1 MLSRLLRSL
10 SAVAAA
16 SALAV
21 GAVACSSS
29 DDTGGYTLRV
39 GATSVT
45 GTPAGSLG
53 WGDKEGILTDELKSA
68 GIDKIEYSFF
78 QSGSDVVSALFAGAI
93 DVAAVGDNPALRA
106 RSRDARVVLLSLDSI
121 NGDAWIVGAKGGPA
135 TIGDLVGKSVTAP
148 QGTIRDR
155 AARQLIEAAG
165 LTGKIEVR
173 DVPTPESIA
182 GLSSGQIDATVVT
195 GASAAE
201 LKDRGFPIID
211 SLSQHGFGSTGTNIA
226 LTSFTEAHP
235 EFAEAWQNAVTA
247 VNKDITEN
255 FDAYT
260 QWVAETDD
268 TEVEYVRQSTQAD
281 EFNTEPFPQKGVEQ
295 LEAAYNFLKADGSL
309 DNEYSVAEWAGA
321 KS

>member
-1 MLSRLLRSL
+1 MFSRFLRTVS
-10 SAVAAA
+10 AAA
-16 SALAV
+16 ATSVLAAA
-21 GAVACSSS
+21 AVACSSS
-29 DDTGGYTLRV
+29 DDAGGYTLRV

-68 GIDKIEYSFF
+68 GVDKIEYSFF

-106 RSRDARVVLLSLDSI
+106 RSRDAKVVLLSLDSI
-121 NGDAWIVGAKGGPA
+121 NGDAWIVGAKGGPT
-135 TIGDLVGKSVTAP
+135 TIQGLTGKSITAP

-182 GLSSGQIDATVVT
+182 GLSSGKIDATVVT

-226 LTSFTEAHP
+226 LTSFTDQHP
-235 EFAEAWQNAVTA
+235 EFADAWQHAVTA
-247 VNKDITEN
+247 VNRDITEN

-260 QWVAETDD
+260 DWVAETDD
-268 TEVEYVRQSTQAD
+268 THVEFVRQSTEPD
-281 EFNTEPFPQKGVEQ
+281 EFNTEPFPAKGVEQ

-309 DNEYSVAEWAGA
+309 ENEYSVPEWAGA